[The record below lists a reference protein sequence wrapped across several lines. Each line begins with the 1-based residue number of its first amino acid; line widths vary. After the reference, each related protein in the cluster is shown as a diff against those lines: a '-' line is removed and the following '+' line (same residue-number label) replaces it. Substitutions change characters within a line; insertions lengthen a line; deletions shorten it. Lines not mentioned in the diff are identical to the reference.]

1 LLRLIPPFVFFRAFL
16 GLFFSYYITE
26 LLMADTPATILQG
39 NALDH
44 FVEIFLHGVMADK
57 EPA

>member
-1 LLRLIPPFVFFRAFL
+1 M
-16 GLFFSYYITE
+16 TE
-26 LLMADTPATILQG
+26 LLLFNTPAALMQG

>member
-1 LLRLIPPFVFFRAFL
+1 M
-16 GLFFSYYITE
+16 ITG
-26 LLMADTPATILQG
+26 TPLAKSQG

-44 FVEIFLHGVMADK
+44 FVEIFLHGILATK